1 MGKVDFILL
10 ASRDYKIEIDGIS
23 GGFEGDIA
31 LDDFNFAD
39 GACEKGVVYICIEI
53 FILKIYL

>member
-23 GGFEGDIA
+23 GGFE